1 MGSAGVGTP
10 TSRRPIG
17 LEWALVAMVGL
28 YVAGL
33 LLVPLFA
40 LVRAVAADLPA
51 VVAALTVP
59 DALRAL
65 GLSVGLAAVALLL
78 NGIAGIAGA
87 LVLTRQRFAGRA
99 LLDALVDLP
108 LAVSPVMTGLAFLL
122 LFGRNGWLGP
132 VLQAVGIKVAFAIPG
147 LVLATVFVTLP
158 FMLREIALVLEE
170 LGTSEEDAAA
180 TLGASAWQ
188 TFRLV
193 TLPNVREGL
202 ILGATLTVARALG
215 EFGAVLVLGGAI
227 SGRTDTATTF
237 IHNAMEERHTT
248 SAYGMALVLAAAAA
262 ALLVLLQRPSPKS
275 RGK

>member
-1 MGSAGVGTP
+1 MSSATRSRP
-10 TSRRPIG
+10 TG
-17 LEWALVAMVGL
+17 LAWLVVAAVGL
-28 YVAGL
+28 YVGAI

-40 LVRAVAADLPA
+40 LVQAVAADLA
-51 VVAALTVP
+51 GVLAALTAP

-65 GLSVGLAAVALLL
+65 GLSVGLAATALVL
-78 NGIAGIAGA
+78 NGVAGIAGA
-87 LVLTRQRFAGRA
+87 LVLTRQRFAGRR

-122 LFGRNGWLGP
+122 LFGRSGWLGP
-132 VLQAVGIKVAFAIPG
+132 VLQPLGIKVAFALPG

-170 LGTSEEDAAA
+170 LGTSEEDAAS

-188 TFRLV
+188 TFWLV
-193 TLPNVREGL
+193 TLPNLREGL
-202 ILGATLTVARALG
+202 TLGATLTVARALG

-227 SGRTDTATTF
+227 GGRTDTATTF

-262 ALLVLLQRPSPKS
+262 ALLVLLQRPAKRS

>member
-1 MGSAGVGTP
+1 VADARAARPRPVGAAW
-10 TSRRPIG
+10 IVVG
-17 LEWALVAMVGL
+17 LVAL
-28 YVAGL
+28 YIGAI
-33 LLVPLFA
+33 LLVPLGA
-40 LVRAVAADLPA
+40 LVQAVAADLGG
-51 VVAALTVP
+51 VATALVQP

-65 GLSVGLAAVALLL
+65 GLSVVLAAVALLL
-78 NGIAGIAGA
+78 NGVAGIVGA
-87 LVLTRQRFAGRA
+87 LVLTRQRFAGRR

-132 VLQAVGIKVAFAIPG
+132 VLQAMGVKVAFAIPG

-170 LGTSEEDAAA
+170 VGTSEEDAAS
-180 TLGASAWQ
+180 TLGATAWQ

-193 TLPNVREGL
+193 TLPNLREGL
-202 ILGATLTVARALG
+202 TLGATLTVARALG

-262 ALLVLLQRPSPKS
+262 ALLVLLQRPSQTV